1 MLGSVS
7 WNLTFLANF
16 GECPARELRLIK
28 VLRSCAAQPQTSPG
42 DAPGCAQG
50 HHGGTRTA
58 LLRKGKCII
67 PYLLVRHKVEDYERW
82 KPVFDHDHG
91 ATRKR
96 SGSKGGWI
104 LRSAD
109 DPNELV
115 ILLEWDSSENARH
128 FVNADETREA
138 MHRAGVADEPDVY
151 FLEEVER
158 LRA

>member
-1 MLGSVS
+1 M
-7 WNLTFLANF
+7 
-16 GECPARELRLIK
+16 
-28 VLRSCAAQPQTSPG
+28 
-42 DAPGCAQG
+42 
-50 HHGGTRTA
+50 
-58 LLRKGKCII
+58 

-104 LRSAD
+104 LRNAF

-128 FVNADETREA
+128 FLNADETRKA
-138 MHRAGVADEPDVY
+138 MQQAGVTDEPDVY

-158 LRA
+158 LGA

>member
-1 MLGSVS
+1 M
-7 WNLTFLANF
+7 
-16 GECPARELRLIK
+16 
-28 VLRSCAAQPQTSPG
+28 
-42 DAPGCAQG
+42 
-50 HHGGTRTA
+50 
-58 LLRKGKCII
+58 

-82 KPVFDHDHG
+82 KPVFDHG

-104 LRSAD
+104 LRNAF

-115 ILLEWDSSENARH
+115 ILLEWDSSENARR
-128 FVNADETREA
+128 FLNADETREA
-138 MHRAGVADEPDVY
+138 MQRAGVTDEPDVY

>member
-1 MLGSVS
+1 M
-7 WNLTFLANF
+7 
-16 GECPARELRLIK
+16 
-28 VLRSCAAQPQTSPG
+28 
-42 DAPGCAQG
+42 
-50 HHGGTRTA
+50 
-58 LLRKGKCII
+58 

-91 ATRKR
+91 ANRKR
-96 SGSKGGWI
+96 SGSQGGWI
-104 LRSAD
+104 LRNAF

-128 FVNADETREA
+128 FVNADATREA
-138 MHRAGVADEPDVY
+138 MQRAGVTDEPDVY